1 MKIAHTQ
8 NYRKLMLVCQKG
20 KNGWETREKGQ
31 RSAKKTGQTKK
42 RKSFKNR
49 ENIKREWEAGN
60 ICQKREVSDQN
71 RRVGISGI
79 SQRMTLWMLP
89 NTETVGDDLQLTA
102 LGSTNDDN
110 DDYQWSPAE
119 FRNWFS
125 FGNVCWHRAG
135 SHWMCGTAGLNF
147 PPRIKLTLRKAF
159 SPCSCSTTPI
169 QAKSFDVK
177 INVAICLEQGVADR
191 QMYVYEWLQQ

>member
-1 MKIAHTQ
+1 MPFGCILRSQSMEIPHTQ

-49 ENIKREWEAGN
+49 ENVKREW
-60 ICQKREVSDQN
+60 EVSDQN

-102 LGSTNDDN
+102 LGLTDDDN
-110 DDYQWSPAE
+110 DDYLWSPAE

-125 FGNVCWHRAG
+125 FGNVHWHRLG
-135 SHWMCGTAGLNF
+135 SHWMCGTAVLG
-147 PPRIKLTLRKAF
+147 F
-159 SPCSCSTTPI
+159 SS
-169 QAKSFDVK
+169 
-177 INVAICLEQGVADR
+177 
-191 QMYVYEWLQQ
+191 

>member
-1 MKIAHTQ
+1 MPFCCILRSQSMKIPHTQ
-8 NYRKLMLVCQKG
+8 NYHKLMLVCQKG
-20 KNGWETREKGQ
+20 KNDWETREKGQ
-31 RSAKKTGQTKK
+31 RSAKKTGRTKK

-89 NTETVGDDLQLTA
+89 NTETVGDDLQLAA
-102 LGSTNDDN
+102 LGLTDDDN
-110 DDYQWSPAE
+110 DDYLWSPAE

-125 FGNVCWHRAG
+125 FGNVHWHRLG
-135 SHWMCGTAGLNF
+135 SHWMCGTAGLG
-147 PPRIKLTLRKAF
+147 F
-159 SPCSCSTTPI
+159 SS
-169 QAKSFDVK
+169 
-177 INVAICLEQGVADR
+177 
-191 QMYVYEWLQQ
+191 

>member
-1 MKIAHTQ
+1 MPFCCILRSQSMKIPHTQ
-8 NYRKLMLVCQKG
+8 NYCKLMLVCQKG
-20 KNGWETREKGQ
+20 KNGWDTREKGQ

-89 NTETVGDDLQLTA
+89 NTETVGDDLQLAA
-102 LGSTNDDN
+102 LGLTDDDN
-110 DDYQWSPAE
+110 DDYQWLPAE

-125 FGNVCWHRAG
+125 SVNVYWHRLG
-135 SHWMCGTAGLNF
+135 SHWMCGIAGLG
-147 PPRIKLTLRKAF
+147 F
-159 SPCSCSTTPI
+159 SS
-169 QAKSFDVK
+169 
-177 INVAICLEQGVADR
+177 
-191 QMYVYEWLQQ
+191 